1 VRGPGNKPVW
11 TRFPVLTVFD
21 AGAQRRCINSSMKTN
36 FPRATPL
43 VIIIAV
49 AALFFSAAGG
59 AVAGG
64 LITGAKIKDN
74 TVTTADIKN
83 GTLKTLDMSAAAKA
97 ALQGNTGPA
106 GAAGVD
112 GTNGVSGYVRIVN
125 TGTPVGAINT
135 SIGAV
140 CPVGKKL
147 VGATSEFVGGY
158 EGTSIAS
165 SETGATAYGTNIG
178 ADDSLRIVIYCVS
191 AL

>member
-1 VRGPGNKPVW
+1 
-11 TRFPVLTVFD
+11 
-21 AGAQRRCINSSMKTN
+21 MKTN

-97 ALQGNTGPA
+97 ALQGSTGPA
-106 GAAGVD
+106 GAAGAPGVD
-112 GTNGVSGYVRIVN
+112 GANGTNGVSGYQRIVN
-125 TGTPVGAINT
+125 TGAAVADGVNT
-135 SIGAV
+135 SVTAT

-147 VGATSEFVGGY
+147 VGATSEFIGGW
-158 EGTSIAS
+158 EGTSIQS
-165 SETGATAYGTNIG
+165 SETGANAYGTQLG
-178 ADDSLRIVIYCVS
+178 ANDSLRIVIYCVS